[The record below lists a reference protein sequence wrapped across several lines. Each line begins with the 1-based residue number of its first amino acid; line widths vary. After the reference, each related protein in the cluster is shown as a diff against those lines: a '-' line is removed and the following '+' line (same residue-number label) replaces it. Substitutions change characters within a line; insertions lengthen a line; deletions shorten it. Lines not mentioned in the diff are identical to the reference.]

1 MNDHNTLAF
10 GIRYFSLGNLTFT
23 DVVGAPTQQFNPIE
37 FSPSVS
43 YVINFDENTSF
54 GIGGEFI
61 YSNLTGG
68 YYVGGIE
75 SYPGTAFAANLGFSK
90 RFVCKDDR
98 FSHIM
103 GVSLNH
109 IGSKISYTSNSD
121 RDFIPISL
129 AIGYQF
135 KTDFERWS
143 VSLSCEVSKLLVPSP
158 PLYYSDSVDANN
170 DPVIQGGYDPNVSV
184 PLGMVRSFYDAP
196 GGFVEEMSEI
206 NYQVGVMVQAK
217 GFTLGTG
224 YFYEAATKGNRKY
237 FTVGLGYNFK
247 DRVRLNASYLIPV
260 NQNNP
265 LANTLRFGMNFLF

>member
-1 MNDHNTLAF
+1 
-10 GIRYFSLGNLTFT
+10 
-23 DVVGAPTQQFNPIE
+23 
-37 FSPSVS
+37 
-43 YVINFDENTSF
+43 
-54 GIGGEFI
+54 
-61 YSNLTGG
+61 
-68 YYVGGIE
+68 
-75 SYPGTAFAANLGFSK
+75 
-90 RFVCKDDR
+90 
-98 FSHIM
+98 
-103 GVSLNH
+103 
-109 IGSKISYTSNSD
+109 
-121 RDFIPISL
+121 
-129 AIGYQF
+129 
-135 KTDFERWS
+135 
-143 VSLSCEVSKLLVPSP
+143 
-158 PLYYSDSVDANN
+158 VDANN